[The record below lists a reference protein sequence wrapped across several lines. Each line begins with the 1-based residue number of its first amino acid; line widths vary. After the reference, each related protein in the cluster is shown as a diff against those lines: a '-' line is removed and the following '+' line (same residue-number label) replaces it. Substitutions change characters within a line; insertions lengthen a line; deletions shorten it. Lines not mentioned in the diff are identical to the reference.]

1 MNESPDRTPDAPG
14 AVPPRRRMA
23 RALWVLP
30 ALVAVGGLAVLAFFG
45 LRWTGVLKAPIPTP
59 ACVEP
64 SLTLGT
70 LRFRIESIARAADGS
85 LAAAPSNPG
94 VAYWVEGTVIN
105 YVFALSPSAENLALR
120 DTLKVGDEATI
131 TWADCMTDTY
141 QVESVESSV
150 PDLASLTAQ
159 SSGGLTAY
167 AGEPG
172 GSGLLITAARPRVEA
187 PETPEPTEEGAV
199 QADMAFGE
207 TTVSADGSTIT
218 MGVTITNTGSIAFSL
233 TTADLSLTPEGGQE
247 QAPLSVEPAL
257 LQEIAPGAGVTLR
270 ITFAH
275 PGTKVA
281 VLRILDIMV
290 EQYF

>member
-1 MNESPDRTPDAPG
+1 
-14 AVPPRRRMA
+14 
-23 RALWVLP
+23 
-30 ALVAVGGLAVLAFFG
+30 
-45 LRWTGVLKAPIPTP
+45 
-59 ACVEP
+59 
-64 SLTLGT
+64 
-70 LRFRIESIARAADGS
+70 
-85 LAAAPSNPG
+85 